1 MGALGQR
8 EEFCKGETG
17 VGEMAQ
23 TAIGTGNNFL
33 CPLVWTSASV
43 SIHNVTKKP
52 RITTRFT
59 GIRFFGRQF
68 NHLRIK

>member
-43 SIHNVTKKP
+43 STQDVIKKTHNNNSTH
-52 RITTRFT
+52 
-59 GIRFFGRQF
+59 RQAL
-68 NHLRIK
+68 LRQAI